1 VPRTLLDP
9 KLDVV
14 FKLLFADERNRGLL
28 ISLLTA
34 ILEPPEPIT
43 GVTVLNP
50 DTPKET
56 VVDKGAILDLRV
68 RLRGGAQINVEM
80 QAARHPGLRQ
90 RALFYWARLYTSQI
104 GKGDH
109 YVQLT
114 PALSIFILDFVELET
129 TRYHSHFRL
138 LERHDHTRFSDDLA
152 LHVLELPKLPRAAPD
167 PADAPVLRWAKFFT
181 ADPEELELLAMT
193 APDIHQAKSALERLS
208 SDPAAQ
214 ELARERELAAW
225 NYEHTLHVARQE
237 AKAEGEARGRA
248 EGEARGRAEGEAK
261 GRAAGLRAAVSH
273 LCAAYGIELTPARRA
288 ELERADADALQKLV
302 DSIAANRTWP

>member
-1 VPRTLLDP
+1 MSSVPRTLLDP

-50 DTPKET
+50 
-56 VVDKGAILDLRV
+56 
-68 RLRGGAQINVEM
+68 
-80 QAARHPGLRQ
+80 
-90 RALFYWARLYTSQI
+90 
-104 GKGDH
+104 
-109 YVQLT
+109 
-114 PALSIFILDFVELET
+114 
-129 TRYHSHFRL
+129 
-138 LERHDHTRFSDDLA
+138 FSDDLA

-181 ADPEELELLAMT
+181 ADTEELEQLAMT
-193 APDIHQAKSALERLS
+193 DPDIHQAKAALERLS

-237 AKAEGEARGRA
+237 A
-248 EGEARGRAEGEAK
+248 EAK
-261 GRAAGLRAAVSH
+261 ALRNAVSH
-273 LCAAYGIELTPARRA
+273 LCGAFGIELTEARRA
-288 ELERADADALQKLV
+288 QLEQADAAALQKLL
-302 DSIAANRTWP
+302 DAIAVNRAWP